1 MRHEAH
7 ARRRG
12 AAGVVGVAVLAAVAL
27 GCGGDDGSG
36 GDAGDE
42 DGGGLAARMEGSL
55 QQSTLFTTQHALG
68 LSVSFDG
75 DRELRLATIQL
86 DTPLFEPVEP
96 QPRDA
101 RVRAGGRVVTMPLK
115 YGDADCDVRPADAG
129 PAQLVT
135 EVEGEALRLDLA
147 EQPDDLLAGLHA
159 AECEVQAV
167 LDRVD
172 VTLGDAWV
180 RTGDFVYA
188 GELTVAQREPGVTA
202 DLATLEGNV
211 IFGVTNPDPPGGD
224 EPWAT
229 VDDDHPSVTVPITV
243 EAARCDPHVLTEYK
257 RTFVLAARVQVGD
270 AEPVKVD
277 ITAEGPA
284 HDALATLLEAC
295 LPD

>member
-1 MRHEAH
+1 VRHKAQTRTH
-7 ARRRG
+7 G
-12 AAGVVGVAVLAAVAL
+12 AAGVVGVALLVAAVF
-27 GCGGDDGSG
+27 GCGGDDDSDG
-36 GDAGDE
+36 GAGA
-42 DGGGLAARMEGSL
+42 DGGGLAASMDGSL

-96 QPRDA
+96 QARDA
-101 RVRAGGRVVTMPLK
+101 RVRGGGRVVTMPLK

-147 EQPDDLLAGLHA
+147 ERPDDLLAGLHA

-167 LDRVD
+167 LDQVD
-172 VTLGDAWV
+172 ITLGDAWV
-180 RTGDFVYA
+180 RTDGLAYA
-188 GELTVAQREPGVTA
+188 GELTVTQREPGVTA
-202 DLATLEGNV
+202 HLTTLEGNV
-211 IFGVTNPDPPGGD
+211 IFAVTSSDAPGGD

-229 VDDDHPSVTVPITV
+229 VDDDRPSVTLPVTV

-257 RTFVLAARVQVGD
+257 RTFVLAAQVQVGE

-277 ITAEGPA
+277 IVAEGPA
-284 HDALATLLEAC
+284 HDALAALLEAC